1 MVDYA
6 EIKLDK
12 VRRLKYRWG
21 DIRELSRRLGEGDG
35 KRLTLRGLLSKLE
48 EAEPETITIMVAVG
62 LRAEDDKL
70 TIDQVD
76 EMLDAYFKRDD
87 GTLATLLAA
96 INAAIQGQGALRDR
110 GKKAPAAVD
119 PSQPAS

>member
-1 MVDYA
+1 MDYA

-12 VRRLKYRWG
+12 VRRLRYRWG

-35 KRLTLRGLLSKLE
+35 KRLTMRGLLTKLE

-96 INAAIQGQGALRDR
+96 INGAIQGQGALRDR
-110 GKKAPAAVD
+110 GKKAPPVVD
-119 PSQPAS
+119 PLQPAS

>member
-1 MVDYA
+1 MDYA

-12 VRRLKYRWG
+12 VRRLRYRWG

-35 KRLTLRGLLSKLE
+35 KRLTMRGLLTKLE

-87 GTLATLLAA
+87 GSLATLLSA
-96 INAAIQGQGALRDR
+96 INAAVQGQGALRDR
-110 GKKAPAAVD
+110 GKKAPPVD